1 MNNDGKDNRS
11 SLDGLDRKNDLLNKA
26 FVVGM
31 VVLSTVVVGLLAK
44 MAIGAYRHGQIQ
56 RNALLPGT
64 VDE

>member
-1 MNNDGKDNRS
+1 MISGCKTMNNDGKDNRS

-44 MAIGAYRHGQIQ
+44 MAIGAY
-56 RNALLPGT
+56 
-64 VDE
+64 